1 LFKPLRKERAEA
13 LKDKSDVVNRRGRG
27 QV

>member
-13 LKDKSDVVNRRGRG
+13 LKDKSDRYVKNALKH
-27 QV
+27 